1 MNAVARFDGGMPSLD
16 SVIANLAQSPLTP
29 VLVEGPDAPE
39 VARRIHDA
47 TYALKQAPFVAVDC
61 TWLPPNDM
69 GRLLFG
75 FENPPRVLERGLV
88 EQANGGTL
96 FLEDIADLP
105 NPEQALLAKFL
116 DGMRFRRIRGV
127 RDLEVSLRLV
137 ASVRSGISTALENG
151 RLRRDLHARLSVF
164 PIVVP

>member
-1 MNAVARFDGGMPSLD
+1 MPSLD
-16 SVIANLAQSPLTP
+16 SVIGNLAQSPLTP
-29 VLVEGPDAPE
+29 VLIEGAGAPE
-39 VARRIHDA
+39 IARRIHVA
-47 TYALKQAPFVAVDC
+47 TFASTRAPFVAVDC
-61 TWLPPNDM
+61 TWLPATDR

-75 FENPPRVLERGLV
+75 FENPPRASERGLV
-88 EQANGGTL
+88 EQADGGTL

-105 NPEQALLAKFL
+105 GAEQALLSKFL